1 MALSAS
7 RAMSKG
13 VVITVPV
20 LVLSA
25 LVAAVFLFF
34 LFSSLSSC
42 SCPSTSG
49 PPVNP
54 IANAVSVGGTGVSD
68 SGSGGFTLS
77 TRKADVEWVKNQII
91 ANGLHMHDNVL
102 RKGINPRTRAQQLE
116 DLRQ

>member
-20 LVLSA
+20 LVLSG

-34 LFSSLSSC
+34 LLSSLSSC
-42 SCPSTSG
+42 SCPSTSDTTLSNTG
-49 PPVNP
+49 
-54 IANAVSVGGTGVSD
+54 SVGGIGVSE
-68 SGSGGFTLS
+68 SSSGGYTPLS
-77 TRKADVEWVKNQII
+77 TRKEDVEWVKDQIR
-91 ANGLHMHDNVL
+91 ANGLHMHENVL